1 MVNYT
6 FTFDQIE
13 YLLIIFVRII
23 TFISVAPFFNN
34 TATPSR
40 VKIGFS
46 AFITIMLSFVVPRP
60 VLEYST
66 VIQYAIIVLKEAI
79 VGLLIGFAA
88 NICSSIVLFA
98 GRQVDVDMGLSMMTM
113 FDPMMQEQASVTG
126 QFYNFLIMLMLL
138 ITSMD
143 RFILRALVDSY
154 TVIPINQVNF
164 RYDSLLKTMLDYM
177 VAYLVIGFR
186 IALPVF
192 ASILIVNVV
201 LGILAKVAPQMNMFA
216 VGIQIKMLT
225 GLVIMTLMIMLIPNV
240 SNFIFTEMRTMI
252 VQIIEGMRPLT

>member
-34 TATPSR
+34 RAIPNR

-66 VIQYAIIVLKEAI
+66 VIQYAIIVIKEAI

-98 GRQVDVDMGLSMMTM
+98 GRQIDVDMGLSMMTM

-126 QFYNFLIMLMLL
+126 QFYNFLIMLMLF

-164 RYDSLLKTMLDYM
+164 RYDSLLKTMVDYM

-186 IALPVF
+186 IALPIF

-252 VQIIEGMRPLT
+252 VQIIEGMRPM

>member
-13 YLLIIFVRII
+13 YLLIIFVRIV
-23 TFISVAPFFNN
+23 TFISVAPFFGNA
-34 TATPSR
+34 ATPNR

-46 AFITIMLSFVVPRP
+46 ALITIMLSLALPRP
-60 VLEYST
+60 TLEYST
-66 VIQYAIIVLKEAI
+66 IIQYSIIVLKEAI

-98 GRQVDVDMGLSMMTM
+98 GRQIDVDMGLSMMTM
-113 FDPMMQEQASVTG
+113 FDPMMREQASVTG
-126 QFYNFLIMLMLL
+126 LFYNYLIMLMLF

-143 RFILRALVDSY
+143 RFILRALIDSY
-154 TVIPINQVNF
+154 AVIPINQANF
-164 RYDSLLKTMLDYM
+164 RYDSLLKTMVDYM

-186 IALPVF
+186 IALPIF

-225 GLVIMTLMIMLIPNV
+225 GLVIMTLIIMLIPNV

-252 VQIIEGMRPLT
+252 VQIIEGMRPM